1 MGKDTGKKYHE
12 KATGAAL
19 ETAEQHSKP
28 ADTGIVLFGSCFCPF
43 VQRVWVGVYHMV
55 MRRDRGG
62 EHSLHFT
69 KVAFEHLGISYEV
82 SL

>member
-43 VQRVWVGVYHMV
+43 VQRVWVCVYHGYATGSG
-55 MRRDRGG
+55 RRALLTLYKGR
-62 EHSLHFT
+62 
-69 KVAFEHLGISYEV
+69 V
-82 SL
+82 